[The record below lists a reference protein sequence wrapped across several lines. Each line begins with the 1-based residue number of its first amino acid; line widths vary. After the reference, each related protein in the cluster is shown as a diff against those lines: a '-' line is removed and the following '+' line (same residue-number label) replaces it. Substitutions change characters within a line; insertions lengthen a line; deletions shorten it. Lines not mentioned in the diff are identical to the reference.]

1 MSIIRYLRFESL
13 RLCARKTHA
22 LAIRVRSG
30 SKADMC
36 STQADVGFVPRAD
49 ILPSIRIFKYQAA
62 AVTDN
67 LADKTVVFSTAAI
80 PIISSRLSG
89 A

>member
-1 MSIIRYLRFESL
+1 MGSLIKRISLLAMSDL
-13 RLCARKTHA
+13 HP
-22 LAIRVRSG
+22 
-30 SKADMC
+30 KADKRGRGLI
-36 STQADVGFVPRAD
+36 VRFGPIAD
-49 ILPSIRIFKYQAA
+49 ILPSIGIFNSRSFPKYQAA

-80 PIISSRLSG
+80 PVISSRLSG